1 MKNSILSSQLFQ
13 GVPGAPGLALGPA
26 FLWER
31 LSLVIPTLK
40 NQDPLLESAR
50 LDKAIDIACVQIQGL
65 VEKMQKEGQPEE
77 AGVFAA
83 HLQLARDKSLHKKVA
98 KVLVSG
104 VNVESAWN
112 DVVNMYVTQLEEM
125 DDPLFRLRAVDLR
138 DVSNR
143 VLRIL
148 MDVPDV
154 AVKLTQP
161 SVIIA
166 RDLTP
171 SETVNMNKELVL
183 AFCTADGGPTSH
195 TAILAKALQVPA
207 VVGLGEDVLKILN
220 GTVLMVDAMM
230 GQLTVEPDAETI
242 KNFRAQMAINSA
254 RTQTELATAALPALT
269 LDGKRM
275 EIVANIGGVADA
287 ATALQHGA
295 EGVGLFRTEF
305 LFLERSSIPSE
316 EEQYKT
322 YKEVLDTMGDRPVV
336 IRTLDAGGD
345 KELAY
350 LNMPPEANPFLG
362 DRAIRLCLSQPIMF
376 KQQLRALLRAGD
388 RHDLRIMFPMIATL
402 RELRLAK
409 GYLEEAKAEV
419 TSMGFRVPKKLQ
431 VGIMIEIPA
440 AAVMTDRF
448 AKEVDFFSIG
458 TNDLTQYTLAADRTN
473 PKVAH
478 LNDHC
483 HPAVLRLIDLT
494 TRAAH
499 SAGIWVGVCGEMGGD
514 PDALPLLVGMG
525 IDELSMSP
533 SLIPHAK
540 SLIRK
545 MGTDQTVALARIAL
559 DMDSAEDVRGEVRKM
574 ILD

>member
-1 MKNSILSSQLFQ
+1 MSSIRTAQTYQ
-13 GVPGAPGLALGPA
+13 GVSGAPGLALGPA
-26 FLWER
+26 FLWEKT
-31 LSLVIPTLK
+31 SLIIPTYT
-40 NQDPLLESAR
+40 NQDPLIERGR
-50 LDKAIDIACVQIQGL
+50 LDKAISLACEQIQTL
-65 VEKMQKEGQPEE
+65 VEKMKSEGHPEE
-77 AGVFAA
+77 ADVFGA
-83 HLQLARDKSLHKKVA
+83 HLQLAQDKSLYKRVDKA
-98 KVLVSG
+98 LASG
-104 VNVESAWN
+104 VNVESAWFETIEN
-112 DVVNMYVTQLEEM
+112 YVKQLEAM
-125 DDPLFRLRAVDLR
+125 DDETFRLRAIDLR
-138 DVSNR
+138 DVSDR

-148 MDVPDV
+148 LEVPV
-154 AVKLTQP
+154 ELVKLTAP
-161 SVIIA
+161 SVILA

-171 SETVNMNKELVL
+171 SETVGMNKEMVL

-207 VVGLGEDVLKILN
+207 VVGLGDEILEISV
-220 GTVLMVDAMM
+220 GALLMVDALK
-230 GQLTVEPDAETI
+230 GQITVAPDDDAI
-242 KNFRAQMAINSA
+242 KSYHAQNALNSSL
-254 RTQTELATAALPALT
+254 RQTELATAALPAIT
-269 LDGKRM
+269 RDGKRM
-275 EIVANIGGVADA
+275 EIVANIGGVSDA
-287 ATALQHGA
+287 VSALKQGA

-305 LFLERSSIPSE
+305 LFLERTSIPSE
-316 EEQYKT
+316 EEQYTT
-322 YKEVLDTMGDRPVV
+322 YKQVLDTMGQRPVV

-350 LNMPPEANPFLG
+350 LNLPPEANPFLG
-362 DRAIRLCLSQPIMF
+362 DRAIRLCLSQPVMF
-376 KQQLRALLRAGD
+376 KEQLRALLRAGVG
-388 RHDLRIMFPMIATL
+388 HDMRIMFPMIATL

-409 GYLEEAKAEV
+409 AYLEEAKAEI
-419 TSMGFRVPKKLQ
+419 TALGFALPEKLQ

-440 AAVMTDRF
+440 AAVMADRF

-483 HPAVLRLIDLT
+483 HPAVLRLIEQT

-499 SAGIWVGVCGEMGGD
+499 EAGIWVGVCGEMGGD

-545 MGTDQTVALARIAL
+545 MRLEKTIALSRVALEQ
-559 DMDSAEDVRGEVRKM
+559 DSAEEVRLEARK
-574 ILD
+574 INWE